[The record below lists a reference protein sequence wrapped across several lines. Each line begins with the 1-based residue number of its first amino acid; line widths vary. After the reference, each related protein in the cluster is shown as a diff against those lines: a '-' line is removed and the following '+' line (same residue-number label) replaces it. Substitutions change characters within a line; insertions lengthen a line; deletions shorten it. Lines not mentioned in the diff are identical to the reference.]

1 MKTSDARIT
10 SIGKGKKFKSNRT
23 PKLSESDSFEIV
35 VRFEKGDW
43 VGTSVGLKFWFAFRW
58 LALSGFNNA
67 HMVGA
72 TLTSVKLNY
81 LTDCTA
87 CEVSNFTH
95 VAAGPAADLQLVLHL
110 KLATS
115 KS

>member
-10 SIGKGKKFKSNRT
+10 SIGKCKKCKSNRIS
-23 PKLSESDSFEIV
+23 KLSESDSFEIV

-43 VGTSVGLKFWFAFRW
+43 VGASVGLKFWFAFRC
-58 LALSGFNNA
+58 LAPSGFNNT
-67 HMVGA
+67 V
-72 TLTSVKLNY
+72 
-81 LTDCTA
+81 

-95 VAAGPAADLQLVLHL
+95 VAAGPATDLQLVLHL
-110 KLATS
+110 VLATS